1 MSEQALKVAIDE
13 ELCKQCELCVAT
25 CPVHVL
31 RISSKINSKGFHP
44 AELFDNERCISCGFC
59 AMTCPERA
67 IAVYKPEVEKA

>member
-1 MSEQALKVAIDE
+1 MSEQALKVVIDE
-13 ELCKQCELCVAT
+13 ELCKQCELCVAI
-25 CPVHVL
+25 CPMHVL

-44 AELFDNERCISCGFC
+44 AELFDNDKCISCGFC